1 MLYKISPI
9 NKLILLSVVTVLIA
23 ALYLF
28 YNINPNIIEY
38 QLTGRVRKAIAILLV
53 GGSIAVSTVIFQTIT
68 NNRILT
74 PSIIGLDA
82 VYMFIKTSLVFI
94 FGTTSVVVL
103 NNYLNFLIT
112 LGGMILFSLFL
123 FQILFRSK
131 DQNVFFILLLGIVF
145 GTFFQSL
152 SSFIEMMIDPEDFLS
167 IQSAMFAS
175 FNAVNEKL
183 LMISG
188 IALLLMII
196 VAFKIRPYLDVL
208 SLGRDHAINLGVN
221 YTKTTRWL
229 MVMVALL
236 VTISTALVGPITF
249 LGLLVV
255 NLAHE
260 FMKQFEHKY
269 LLPAAMLISWIS
281 LFLGQWLVE
290 YIFEGNTEISIMINF
305 VGGIY
310 FIFLILKER
319 NVA

>member
-1 MLYKISPI
+1 MLNKLTSKH
-9 NKLILLSVVTVLIA
+9 KLILLSVVTILIIL
-23 ALYLF
+23 LYLF
-28 YNINPNIIEY
+28 YNINPAILEY
-38 QLTGRVRKAIAILLV
+38 QMTGRLRKAIAMLLV
-53 GGSIAVSTVIFQTIT
+53 GSSIAVSTVIFQTIT

-82 VYMFIKTSLVFI
+82 VYMFIKTALI
-94 FGTTSVVVL
+94 FFFGSTSVVVL
-103 NNYLNFLIT
+103 NDHLNFVIT
-112 LGGMILFSLFL
+112 LVGMILFSLFL
-123 FQILFRSK
+123 FQILFKSK

-145 GTFFQSL
+145 GTFFSSL
-152 SSFIEMMIDPEDFLS
+152 SSFIEMMIDPEEFLS

-175 FNAVNEKL
+175 FSAINEKL
-183 LMISG
+183 LIMSGVALIIMIA
-188 IALLLMII
+188 I
-196 VAFKIRPYLDVL
+196 AFKIRPYLDVL

-221 YTKTTRWL
+221 YIRVTRWL

-269 LLPAAMLISWIS
+269 ILPAAILISWVS
-281 LFLGQWLVE
+281 LFLGQWVVE
-290 YIFEGNTEISIMINF
+290 YLFEGNTEISIMINF
-305 VGGIY
+305 IGGIY
-310 FIFLILKER
+310 FIFLILKGR

>member
-1 MLYKISPI
+1 MLNKLTPI
-9 NKLILLSVVTVLIA
+9 HKLILLSVLTLLIA
-23 ALYLF
+23 ALYLL
-28 YNINPNIIEY
+28 YNINPNILAY
-38 QLTGRVRKAIAILLV
+38 QLTGRVRKVIAMLLV

-82 VYMFIKTSLVFI
+82 VYMFIKTSLI
-94 FGTTSVVVL
+94 FLFGSTSTVVL
-103 NNYLNFLIT
+103 NNHLNFLIT
-112 LGGMILFSLFL
+112 LVGMILFSLFL

-145 GTFFQSL
+145 GTFFSSL
-152 SSFIEMMIDPEDFLS
+152 SSFIEMMIDPEEFLS

-175 FNAVNEKL
+175 FSAINEGL
-183 LMISG
+183 LTISG
-188 IALLLMII
+188 IVLLIMIFI
-196 VAFKIRPYLDVL
+196 AFKIKNYLDVL
-208 SLGRDHAINLGVN
+208 SLGRDQAINLGVN
-221 YTKTTRWL
+221 YTNVTRWL

-260 FMKQFEHKY
+260 FIKEFEHKY
-269 LLPAAMLISWIS
+269 ILPASILISWIS
-281 LFLGQWLVE
+281 LFLGQWVVE
-290 YIFEGNTEISIMINF
+290 HLFEGNTEISIMINF
-305 VGGIY
+305 IGGIY